1 MYALHNNEA
10 CSRDHCCSGK
20 AVNITYCECVSVALR
35 IHHVKRM
42 RRTILSFVAYL
53 DLPYFFHIIS

>member
-1 MYALHNNEA
+1 MYVERNNET

-20 AVNITYCECVSVALR
+20 AVSITHSECVSVALL

-42 RRTILSFVAYL
+42 RRNILSSVAYL
-53 DLPYFFHIIS
+53 AVPYFFHIIS